1 MTVKRSASHDASL
14 CLYPFADGR
23 HCRMLRLASHPSLC
37 VFHAREERQLLEA
50 ETNGEDLAESLSG
63 HFTTA
68 GDVNH
73 VLGKLF
79 AAVAKN
85 RIPPRNA
92 ATLAYVGQLLLQS
105 LPPIKSDVCQTYGH
119 QAWSGFVRETF
130 SAADTEEPQS

>member
-1 MTVKRSASHDASL
+1 MTVKRSESNDATL
-14 CLYPFADGR
+14 CQYPFADGR

-50 ETNGEDLAESLSG
+50 DMHGEDLTESLSG
-63 HFTTA
+63 HITTA

-79 AAVAKN
+79 AAVAQN

-92 ATLAYVGQLLLQS
+92 ATLAYIGQLLLQS
-105 LPPIKSDVCQTYGH
+105 LPSIKSDVYQTYGH
-119 QAWSGFVRETF
+119 QAWSGFVGEAF
-130 SAADTEEPQS
+130 SAADTDEPQS